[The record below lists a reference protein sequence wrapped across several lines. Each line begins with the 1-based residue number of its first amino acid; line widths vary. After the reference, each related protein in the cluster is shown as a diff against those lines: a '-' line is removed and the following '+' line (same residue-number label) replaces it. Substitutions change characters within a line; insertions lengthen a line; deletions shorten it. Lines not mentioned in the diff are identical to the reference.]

1 MLNFAFNQIAKT
13 FAVRF
18 FKHLSKVGELLLFAA
33 LAYLCLVTLRWEMDE
48 LCHLFKYIFLYYL
61 YCLHILIKVRIVGMD
76 IDIEVLLQLLDL
88 GLTNRHKPRIK
99 IVRQILEQVLYV
111 IGKYSSLIDL
121 LLYW

>member
-1 MLNFAFNQIAKT
+1 M
-13 FAVRF
+13 RF
-18 FKHLSKVGELLLFAA
+18 FKHLSKVGELLLFTA

-61 YCLHILIKVRIVGMD
+61 YCLHILIEVRIVGMD
-76 IDIEVLLQLLDL
+76 IDVEVLLQLLDL

-99 IVRQILEQVLYV
+99 IVRQILKQVLYV
-111 IGKYSSLIDL
+111 IREYSSLINL